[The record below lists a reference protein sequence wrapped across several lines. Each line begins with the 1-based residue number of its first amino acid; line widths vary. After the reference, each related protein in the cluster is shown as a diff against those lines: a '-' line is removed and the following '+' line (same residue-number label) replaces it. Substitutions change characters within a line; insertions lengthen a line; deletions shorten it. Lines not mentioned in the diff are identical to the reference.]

1 MRFIPNSEKEKREM
15 LKEIGVNNVKELFAD
30 VPKKVLIER
39 EMNLQPALNE
49 RELRKEI
56 ESIAALNKTAKQLQL
71 FIGAGCYNHFIPAT
85 VAAITSRSEFYTAY
99 TPYQPEISQGILQA
113 IFEWQTYICLLTG
126 MDVANA
132 SMYDGAS
139 ATAEAMVMAKNFT
152 GRKEVL
158 VAKSL
163 NPEYKAVVETYANAG
178 GLQLREIETKDLV
191 DAIDEETACFIVQQP
206 NFFGCIEKLSEIGKA
221 VHAKEALLVVAIA
234 EAMSLPFIGE
244 PAESGADIVAADVQS
259 FGNAMNFGGPAAGVI
274 ACRQQFLRQIPG
286 RLVGKTADADGKE
299 GFILTL
305 QAREQHIRREKAG
318 SNICTN
324 QSLGALAAT
333 VFLATIGKKGLK
345 EVAGE
350 NHANALYLAEKLQ
363 TIGFEFPFGKNF
375 FNEFVAKKKDIKKI
389 REKLLQ
395 KNIVFGLLLEENF
408 PELRDCVLLAAT
420 EMNSK
425 WEIDKLAAEL
435 EALQ

>member
-1 MRFIPNSEKEKREM
+1 MQFIPNTEKDKKEM
-15 LKEIGVNNVKELFAD
+15 LQAIAIKSSRELFAD
-30 VPKKVLIER
+30 IPKQVLLQKEL
-39 EMNLQPALNE
+39 NLPAALNE

-56 ESIAALNKTAKQLQL
+56 ESIAALNKTAGQLQL
-71 FIGAGCYNHFIPAT
+71 FLGAGCYNHFIPAT
-85 VAAITSRSEFYTAY
+85 VPAITGRSEFYTAY

-139 ATAEAMVMAKNFT
+139 ATAEAMIMAKSIT
-152 GRKEVL
+152 GRKKVL
-158 VAKSL
+158 IVKSL

-178 GLQLREIETKDLV
+178 GLQLKEIEISELNREIDN
-191 DAIDEETACFIVQQP
+191 ETACFIAQQP
-206 NFFGCIEKLSEIGKA
+206 NFFGCIENLGEIAKQ
-221 VHAKEALLVVAIA
+221 VHAKGALLIVAIA
-234 EAMSLPFIGE
+234 EAMSLPFIGK
-244 PAESGADIVAADVQS
+244 PAESGADIVALDVQS

-286 RLVGKTADADGKE
+286 RLVGKTVDVEGKE

-324 QSLGALAAT
+324 QALGALAAT
-333 VFLATIGKKGLK
+333 VFLATLGEKGLQL
-345 EVAGE
+345 VAEE
-350 NHANALYLAEKLQ
+350 NNANAKYLASKLEHL
-363 TIGFEFPFGKNF
+363 GFQFPFGNNF
-375 FNEFVAKKKDIKKI
+375 FNEFVVKKKDIKKI
-389 REKLLQ
+389 QGKLLQ
-395 KNIVFGLLLEENF
+395 KNIVFGYLLEEKF
-408 PELRDCVLLAAT
+408 PELHDCVLLAAT

-425 WEIDKLAAEL
+425 EEIDNLIVILDEIK
-435 EALQ
+435 